1 MVGWKGDDGME
12 RRRWGGKGMVGW
24 KGGGGVERG
33 WWGGKKVV
41 RVGARNEGE
50 E

>member
-1 MVGWKGDDGME
+1 ME
-12 RRRWGGKGMVGW
+12 REWWGGRGMMGW

-33 WWGGKKVV
+33 WWGGEKVV
-41 RVGARNEGE
+41 RVGERNEGE